1 MIQDSDIDFLFGKRR
16 PGPVPTKSARQD
28 QERVNKV
35 AEAFFKTLLAAC
47 PKEQAA
53 PVIERM
59 AHDTLGLIAL
69 IPAHDRVGI
78 PDGQSDLTDMEATIR
93 LATKFPDQ
101 FKAFD
106 LAGLKAKAMT
116 MRKAGAS

>member
-1 MIQDSDIDFLFGKRR
+1 MIQESDIDFLFGKRR

-28 QERVNKV
+28 QERVNK
-35 AEAFFKTLLAAC
+35 AADIFFKTLLGAC
-47 PKEQAA
+47 PKEQAS

-59 AHDTLGLIAL
+59 VHDTMGLVAL

-78 PDGQSDLTDMEATIR
+78 PEGQTDLTDMEATIR
-93 LATKFPDQ
+93 LATKFPEQ

-106 LAGLKAKAMT
+106 LAGLKKEAMAK
-116 MRKAGAS
+116 RKAGES